1 MCPRSKRRLWELP
14 AQNTGLSHPESGAR
28 LTPDHGP
35 ISPPITGPSHPRSR
49 AHLTPDHGPISPP
62 ITGLSHPLSGVT
74 YSQVPR
80 IVRAPWT
87 THPSSHYSHSCL
99 QGAPEQ
105 DLSEQPVPLSRE
117 SLTHL
122 TCACQAVRVSLLSGE
137 QWGWTKTSLQP
148 SSENYCGP
156 ITAPSAPDRT
166 PLCGN
171 VETGAVVG

>member
-1 MCPRSKRRLWELP
+1 MPQEQEETLGAACSEHGSVSPRIR
-14 AQNTGLSHPESGAR
+14 
-28 LTPDHGP
+28 
-35 ISPPITGPSHPRSR
+35 GPSHPRSR
-49 AHLTPDHGPISPP
+49 AHLTPDHRPVSPP
-62 ITGLSHPLSGVT
+62 ITALSHPLSGVT

-87 THPSSHYSHSCL
+87 THPSSHCSHSCL
-99 QGAPEQ
+99 QGAPEST
-105 DLSEQPVPLSRE
+105 LSEQPVPRSRE

-122 TCACQAVRVSLLSGE
+122 TCACQAVRVSLLSRE